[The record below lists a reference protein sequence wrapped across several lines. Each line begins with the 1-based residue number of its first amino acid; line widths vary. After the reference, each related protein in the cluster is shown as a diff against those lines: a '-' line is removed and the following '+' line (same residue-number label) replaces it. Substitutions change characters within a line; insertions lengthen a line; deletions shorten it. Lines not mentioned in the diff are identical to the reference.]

1 MESMTAFTEK
11 SAYQQQK
18 NCQFFFFG
26 IRYLMPN
33 FKAPVYRIL
42 QISFRVKLDDGL
54 PVYYCL

>member
-54 PVYYCL
+54 PVCYCM